1 MILALRQKF
10 LPPAPEPVEETPF
23 DYNEEAAADVEL
35 QKVAESVKTEPAA
48 PILPFWQDFVSWLD
62 YRLLAG
68 LSLGVG
74 LAILSVALNGFTDD
88 LLFNIPSS
96 MFLWMLAALAAA
108 VAAVNAGNEEISEE
122 E

>member
-1 MILALRQKF
+1 
-10 LPPAPEPVEETPF
+10 
-23 DYNEEAAADVEL
+23 
-35 QKVAESVKTEPAA
+35 
-48 PILPFWQDFVSWLD
+48 
-62 YRLLAG
+62 LLAG